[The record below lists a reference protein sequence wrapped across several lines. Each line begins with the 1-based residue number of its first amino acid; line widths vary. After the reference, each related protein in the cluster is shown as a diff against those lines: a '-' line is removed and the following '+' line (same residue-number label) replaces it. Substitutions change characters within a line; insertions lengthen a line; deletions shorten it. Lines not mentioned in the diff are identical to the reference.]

1 MPPHQCQAHEA
12 SQISPADSRPHHHHF
27 LLLHHQPYV
36 GSISPQLLAEE
47 EEEEEE
53 EGREHSARTLETVFR
68 VAEAVDWGAC
78 WGGGVF

>member
-1 MPPHQCQAHEA
+1 
-12 SQISPADSRPHHHHF
+12 
-27 LLLHHQPYV
+27 V

-53 EGREHSARTLETVFR
+53 GREPSARTLETVW